1 MAENLVVNDVTYPEV
16 EAVSMTNEAGEK
28 VAFYP
33 DAVRYNPQTLTEA
46 QKAQAR
52 TNMGAA
58 SAEDVRSLSAEKV
71 SKDGITLGL
80 HSDNKYYIF
89 VDGEPVGTGFELSGN
104 SGDVFGYVDAN
115 NNIVLNGNLA
125 DGSYSIKYEMDNGD
139 TIDIG
144 DLVLDSNVYYSV
156 INTLT
161 NCTNSN
167 NANQIA
173 QGSSYTATIT
183 ATDGYELSSVTV
195 TMGGNPVTVSNGVID
210 IASVTG
216 NIVITAVAEVAGPA
230 YTNQIQISIGT
241 DGKPFNNGQG
251 YKTGYRLSLSG
262 GGESAQDGTEVTG
275 FIPVTTNSVIRIKNI
290 AYVGDTTRGVVGY
303 DANFTKLTT
312 ANGVPIS
319 TLFKDSE
326 GNGVMASS
334 ELGKHTHF
342 NSDNLKYIRLCST
355 DINANSIITVDQ
367 EIV

>member
-1 MAENLVVNDVTYPEV
+1 MADYNSSFTGKQIDERLAQV
-16 EAVSMTNEAGEK
+16 
-28 VAFYP
+28 P
-33 DAVRYNPQTLTEA
+33 DLEQRV
-46 QKAQAR
+46 
-52 TNMGAA
+52 GA
-58 SAEDVRSLSAEKV
+58 LSAEKV
-71 SKDGITLGL
+71 SKSGITLGL
-80 HSDNKYYIF
+80 HSDGKYYIF

-183 ATDGYELSSVTV
+183 ATDGYELSSVAV

-230 YTNQIQISIGT
+230 YTNQIPISIGT

-251 YKTGYRLSLSG
+251 YKTGYRLSLSSG
-262 GGESAQDGTEVTG
+262 NESAQEGTEVTG
-275 FIPVTTNSVIRIKNI
+275 FIPVTKNSVLRIKNI
-290 AYVGDTTRGVVGY
+290 ACEGDTARGVVGY
-303 DANFTKLTT
+303 NDSFQRVAAINI
-312 ANGVPIS
+312 AG
-319 TLFKDSE
+319 LFVTYGFDD
-326 GNGVMASS
+326 GNGVYRGQKLFNHS
-334 ELGKHTHF
+334 EF
-342 NSDNLKYIRLCST
+342 NTDDLKYIRLCST
-355 DINANSIITVDQ
+355 DINANSILTVDQ